1 MSLENQIYNGSRH
14 PGDFIN
20 LCRVEL
26 TDFHKLRF
34 IGVKLLIFRDMLKL
48 EVAPVVLASGPPTPL
63 PLRRRLRPMQRT
75 SRCTSLTAPQTL
87 SFGPSGLRPSCPN
100 ARDCSTAAPLTARQS
115 GKPACPAILRFPYEL
130 CGFGVALQIVLQ
142 KGVDN
147 LIHPGIVADAG
158 IVHP

>member
-1 MSLENQIYNGSRH
+1 MFHISICWQIPICRCKITHFPRHAQTGGRSSRVVGGAANTTSAPSALETFTPASR
-14 PGDFIN
+14 
-20 LCRVEL
+20 RE
-26 TDFHKLRF
+26 
-34 IGVKLLIFRDMLKL
+34 
-48 EVAPVVLASGPPTPL
+48 
-63 PLRRRLRPMQRT
+63 
-75 SRCTSLTAPQTL
+75 SLTAPQTL